1 MTEPQSLQAFK
12 EAARKL
18 HSAYHLANI
27 GLSQLGE
34 SDLLNERGGQRFYTL
49 KESESG
55 GIISE
60 LPVALLLQ
68 GIKRDGPISQTIA
81 LSILSWIYA
90 AWDHKYR
97 KEIAN
102 ELGVS
107 TKQVV
112 SDVMGDLR
120 TIRHYAAHDIGKPHF
135 DPSKLQCFDWIKPGL
150 LILSSSDMD
159 KIQLKINSMQVRV
172 MS

>member
-1 MTEPQSLQAFK
+1 MTEPQSLQEFK

-34 SDLLNERGGQRFYTL
+34 SGLLNEGRGQHFYAL
-49 KESESG
+49 RESESG
-55 GIISE
+55 EIISK

-90 AWDHKYR
+90 A
-97 KEIAN
+97 
-102 ELGVS
+102 
-107 TKQVV
+107 
-112 SDVMGDLR
+112 
-120 TIRHYAAHDIGKPHF
+120 
-135 DPSKLQCFDWIKPGL
+135 
-150 LILSSSDMD
+150 
-159 KIQLKINSMQVRV
+159 
-172 MS
+172 